1 MMFANAIAQLTSA
14 QLYLDHKKYERT
26 SFERNCD

>member
-1 MMFANAIAQLTSA
+1 MMFVNTIAQLTSA
-14 QLYLDHKKYERT
+14 QLYVDKPKYERT